1 VPYYWQFWPLVCTRQ
16 AQINA
21 TVRTMRDTINNIPE
35 RKERLDS
42 FENRTDGLS
51 ITFHGSYNEAN
62 EVCKRVCWKDVKG
75 CMCLISSVIFLLI
88 VVVVLPVVALMLQ
101 HHN

>member
-1 VPYYWQFWPLVCTRQ
+1 MPYYWQFWPLVCTRQ

-42 FENRTDGLS
+42 FENRTEGLS
-51 ITFHGSYNEAN
+51 ITSHGSCDEAG
-62 EVCKRVCWKDVKG
+62 EVSKRVCWKDVKG
-75 CMCLISSVIFLLI
+75 RMCLISSVVILL
-88 VVVVLPVVALMLQ
+88 VVIVVLPVVALQ
-101 HHN
+101 HHS

>member
-1 VPYYWQFWPLVCTRQ
+1 MASALQ
-16 AQINA
+16 AQVDA
-21 TVRTMRDTINNIPE
+21 TVRTMRETINNIPE

-42 FENRTDGLS
+42 FENRTEGLS
-51 ITFHGSYNEAN
+51 ITSHGSCDEAG
-62 EVCKRVCWKDVKG
+62 EVSKRVCWKDVKG